1 MLIPLFK
8 KISILESKY
17 LQLPLLY
24 ALSFSIPFFVQGPQL
39 LVGSLIN
46 FLLILSISEYKF
58 KEIIPVLILPSLSVY
73 LHGLLF
79 TGATNFLL
87 YLIPF
92 IAISNALYVLVF
104 KYIKT
109 DYLNIYCATFFKT
122 VFLFTCTYVLFRTI
136 GLPQAFLSAMGI
148 MQFVTGITGGIIAVV
163 LTKRISSAQNTSYK

>member
-8 KISILESKY
+8 KTSILESKY

-24 ALSFSIPFFVQGPQL
+24 ALSFSIPFLIQGPQL

-58 KEIIPVLILPSLSVY
+58 KEIIPALILPSLSVY

-79 TGATNFLL
+79 GGATNFLL

-92 IAISNALYVLVF
+92 IAISNALYVLVY

-109 DYLNIYCATFFKT
+109 NYLNIYYAAFLKA
-122 VFLFTCTYVLFRTI
+122 VFLFTCTYILFRI
-136 GLPQAFLSAMGI
+136 VGLPQALLSAMGI
-148 MQFVTGITGGIIAVV
+148 MQFMTGIIGGIVASTLV
-163 LTKRISSAQNTSYK
+163 KGRSSYSRI

>member
-1 MLIPLFK
+1 MLIPLFGK
-8 KISILESKY
+8 TSILESKY

-24 ALSFSIPFFVQGPQL
+24 VLSFSIPFLIEGPQL

-58 KEIIPVLILPSLSVY
+58 KEIIPALILPSLSVY

-79 TGATNFLL
+79 GGATNFLL

-92 IAISNALYVLVF
+92 IVISNTLYVLIY
-104 KYIKT
+104 KYVNI
-109 DYLNIYCATFFKT
+109 DYLNIFCATFLKT
-122 VFLFTCTYVLFRTI
+122 AFLFTSTYILFRTI

-148 MQFVTGITGGIIAVV
+148 MQFVTGIIGATVASTLV
-163 LTKRISSAQNTSYK
+163 RHISSYSE